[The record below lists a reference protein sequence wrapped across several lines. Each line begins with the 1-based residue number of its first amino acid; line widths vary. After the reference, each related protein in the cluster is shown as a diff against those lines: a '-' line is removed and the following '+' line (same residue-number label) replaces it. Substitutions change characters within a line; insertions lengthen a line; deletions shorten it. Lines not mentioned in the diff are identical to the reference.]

1 MNLDG
6 YDFLDFGASKGGSID
21 FARRRLGGNKGL
33 GIDVDPK
40 KVKLMSEAGY
50 DCVQA
55 DATELNFP
63 PDSVRFVIMS
73 HFLEHLPDLSVAEAA
88 IRSAADVASDFLFIQ
103 GPYFDADEYL
113 RDQGLKFYWSDWHG
127 HPCHLTTSQLREILL
142 GLGLEDYVIMGCG
155 AVTDSDDPTIHPL
168 DSPIDQHA
176 YDPRVH
182 REKPFVRFPRPIY
195 KDIVCCVRLRPIDNW
210 ADVLRAH
217 NKECEQIDASI
228 EAQVTDRPQKPFY
241 ARLASAILPRAA
253 RTRLVA
259 GRPSEERSKSAST
272 RSRNKI
278 VAPPLPTFLI
288 IGAQKSATRWLR
300 TNLGAHPQ
308 VFTADTESHFF
319 SRNRFFHR
327 GLDWYR
333 THFEGWDGE
342 PIVGEAT
349 PGYMMWLDDPA
360 KMAGRIDEYLPDV
373 RLLALLRNPVDRA
386 YSAFIH
392 HMRRGRIPADAD
404 LLGWVRSVA
413 LEDDKQGFKQGL
425 IAGGWYAASLTP
437 YFERFGERLQVFL
450 HDDVIDHPKRV
461 YRCALEHIGASPDF
475 VPPELE
481 RVVFS
486 NSPPKP
492 SAYHEGKGG
501 RRKLT
506 SEERAE
512 LYEYFRHDI
521 DQLEELLGR
530 DLSIWRPSSS

>member
-21 FARRRLGGNKGL
+21 FAIRRLGGTRGL
-33 GIDVDPK
+33 GIDKKPK
-40 KVKLMSEAGY
+40 KVELMSKAGY
-50 DCVQA
+50 DCMQA
-55 DATELNFP
+55 DVTKLDYP
-63 PDSVRFVIMS
+63 SDSVRFVVMS

-88 IRSAADVASDFLFIQ
+88 IKSAARVATDFLFIR

-113 RDQGLKFYWSDWHG
+113 RAHGLKFYWSDWPHG
-127 HPCHLTTSQLREILL
+127 HPCHLTTAQLRKILL
-142 GLGLEDYVIMGCG
+142 DMGLEDYVMMGCQRI
-155 AVTDSDDPTIHPL
+155 TDSSNPAIHPL
-168 DSPIDQHA
+168 NSPINQRA
-176 YDPRVH
+176 YDSEVH
-182 REKPFVRFPRPIY
+182 SDKPFVRFHRPIY
-195 KDIVCCVRLRPIDNW
+195 REIVCYVRLRPVKNW
-210 ADVLRAH
+210 KDILRAR
-217 NKECEQIDASI
+217 EGCEQLD
-228 EAQVTDRPQKPFY
+228 TDGKVQISKRQKPY
-241 ARLASAILPRAA
+241 VRSVLAALPRVV
-253 RTRLVA
+253 RTSLFA
-259 GRPSEERSKSAST
+259 GGLSKKRSEQAPT
-272 RSRNKI
+272 RSRNANKS

-319 SRNRFFHR
+319 SRSRYFR
-327 GLDWYR
+327 LGLDYYR

-342 PIVGEAT
+342 PVVGEAT
-349 PGYMMWLDDPA
+349 PGYMMWIDDPPT
-360 KMAGRIDEYLPDV
+360 MAARIDESLPNV
-373 RLLALLRNPVDRA
+373 RLLALLRIPVDRT

-392 HMRRGRIPADAD
+392 HMRQGRIPADAG

-413 LEDDKQGFKQGL
+413 PKDDPQGL

-450 HDDVIDHPKRV
+450 HDDVVDHPKRV
-461 YRCALEHIGASPDF
+461 YSRALEHIGASPDF

-486 NSPPKP
+486 NRPPKP

-501 RRKLT
+501 RRKLS

-521 DQLEELLGR
+521 DHLEELLGR
-530 DLSIWRPSSS
+530 DLSIWRPSS